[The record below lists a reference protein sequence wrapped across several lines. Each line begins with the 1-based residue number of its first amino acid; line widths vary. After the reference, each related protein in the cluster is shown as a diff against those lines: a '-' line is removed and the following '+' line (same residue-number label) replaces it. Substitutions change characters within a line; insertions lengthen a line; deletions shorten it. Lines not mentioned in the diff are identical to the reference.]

1 MSKLTRHEMLTLA
14 LGVLPPPP
22 TEVEVLSEDGGA
34 FLLRIV
40 EQEDDLLHA
49 FAPRKQ
55 VRKEL
60 HLLARVTDEQRG
72 RYEVEFEVDEAYFHS
87 AAEALVHAAV
97 SGVRHRKMRRSAPRI
112 PVTERTKARVL
123 FCRTLPRHET
133 LEVRLSDVSTTG
145 IGFTSAKELHA
156 GDMLVVA
163 ATLAGKIVDIET
175 RIVRVD
181 PAPYGRVQIGGE
193 ITDLAEKD
201 RRLIADMALRMPE
214 EGSEAERRN
223 GASPRVGKTG

>member
-1 MSKLTRHEMLTLA
+1 MSKPTRHEMLTLA

-40 EQEDDLLHA
+40 EQEDELLHA

-133 LEVRLSDVSTTG
+133 LDVRLSDVSTTG
-145 IGFTSAKELHA
+145 IGFTSAQELHA

-163 ATLAGKIVDIET
+163 ATLAGKTVDIET

-181 PAPYGRVQIGGE
+181 PAPYGPVRIGGE

-223 GASPRVGKTG
+223 GASARVRKTG

>member
-1 MSKLTRHEMLTLA
+1 MSKPTRHEMLTLA

-22 TEVEVLSEDGGA
+22 CEVEVLSEDGGA

-40 EQEDDLLHA
+40 EQEDELLHA

-133 LEVRLSDVSTTG
+133 LDVRLSDVSTTG
-145 IGFTSAKELHA
+145 IGFTSAQELHA

-163 ATLAGKIVDIET
+163 ATLAGKTVDIET

-181 PAPYGRVQIGGE
+181 PAPYGRVRIGGE

-223 GASPRVGKTG
+223 GASPRVRKTG

>member
-40 EQEDDLLHA
+40 EQEDEILHA

-72 RYEVEFEVDEAYFHS
+72 RYEIEFEVDEAYFHS

-133 LEVRLSDVSTTG
+133 LDVRLSDVSTTG
-145 IGFTSAKELHA
+145 IGFTSAQELHA

-223 GASPRVGKTG
+223 GASPRVRKTG

>member
-1 MSKLTRHEMLTLA
+1 MSKPTRHEMLTLA

-22 TEVEVLSEDGGA
+22 MEVEVLSEDGGA
-34 FLLRIV
+34 FPFRIF
-40 EQEDDLLHA
+40 EQEGELLHA
-49 FAPRKQ
+49 FAPRKR

-133 LEVRLSDVSTTG
+133 LDVRLSDVSTTG
-145 IGFTSAKELHA
+145 IGFTSAQELHA

-181 PAPYGRVQIGGE
+181 PAPYGRVRIGGE

-223 GASPRVGKTG
+223 GASPRVRKTG

>member
-1 MSKLTRHEMLTLA
+1 MSKPTRHEMLTLA

-40 EQEDDLLHA
+40 EQEDELLHA

-133 LEVRLSDVSTTG
+133 LDVRLSDVSTTG
-145 IGFTSAKELHA
+145 IGFTSAQELHA

-181 PAPYGRVQIGGE
+181 PAPYGRVRIGGE

-214 EGSEAERRN
+214 EGSEAERQN
-223 GASPRVGKTG
+223 GASPRVRKTG

>member
-40 EQEDDLLHA
+40 EQEDEILHA

-72 RYEVEFEVDEAYFHS
+72 RYEIEFEVDEAYFHS

-133 LEVRLSDVSTTG
+133 LDVRLSDVSTTG
-145 IGFTSAKELHA
+145 IGFTSAQELHA

-163 ATLAGKIVDIET
+163 ATLAGTIVDIET

-223 GASPRVGKTG
+223 GASPRVRKTG

>member
-1 MSKLTRHEMLTLA
+1 MSKPTRHEMLTLA

-34 FLLRIV
+34 FALRLV
-40 EQEDDLLHA
+40 EQEGELLHG

-60 HLLARVTDEQRG
+60 HLLARVTDEERG
-72 RYEVEFEVDEAYFHS
+72 RYEVEFEIDEAYFHS

-112 PVTERTKARVL
+112 PITERTKARVL
-123 FCRTLPRHET
+123 FCRTLPRHESID
-133 LEVRLSDVSTTG
+133 VRLSDVSTTG
-145 IGFTSAKELHA
+145 IGFTSVKELHA

-163 ATLAGKIVDIET
+163 ATLSGRIVDIET
-175 RIVRVD
+175 RVVRVD
-181 PAPYGRVQIGGE
+181 PAPYGRLRIGGE
-193 ITDLAEKD
+193 ITELAEKD
-201 RRLIADMALRMPE
+201 RRMIADMAMRMPE
-214 EGSEAERRN
+214 AGSEAERQN
-223 GASPRVGKTG
+223 GAASSAPDLR

>member
-1 MSKLTRHEMLTLA
+1 MSKPTRHEMLTLA

-40 EQEDDLLHA
+40 EQEDELLHA

-133 LEVRLSDVSTTG
+133 LDVRLSDVSTTG
-145 IGFTSAKELHA
+145 IGFTSAQELHA

-163 ATLAGKIVDIET
+163 ATLAGKTVDIET

-181 PAPYGRVQIGGE
+181 PAPYGRVRIGGE

-201 RRLIADMALRMPE
+201 RRLIADMALRLPE

-223 GASPRVGKTG
+223 GASPRVRKTG

>member
-1 MSKLTRHEMLTLA
+1 MSKPTRHEMLTLA

-40 EQEDDLLHA
+40 EQEDELLHA

-133 LEVRLSDVSTTG
+133 LDVRLSDVSTTG
-145 IGFTSAKELHA
+145 IGFTSAQELHA
-156 GDMLVVA
+156 GDLLVVA
-163 ATLAGKIVDIET
+163 ATLAGTIVDIET

-181 PAPYGRVQIGGE
+181 AAPYGRVRIGGE

-223 GASPRVGKTG
+223 GASPRVRKTG

>member
-1 MSKLTRHEMLTLA
+1 MSKPTRHEMLTLA

-40 EQEDDLLHA
+40 EQEDELLHA

-133 LEVRLSDVSTTG
+133 LDVRLSDVSTTG
-145 IGFTSAKELHA
+145 IGFTSAQELHA

-163 ATLAGKIVDIET
+163 ATLAGTTVDIET

-181 PAPYGRVQIGGE
+181 PAPYGRVRIGGE

-223 GASPRVGKTG
+223 GAAPRVRKTG